1 MNSCLNK
8 VKLCPRKVDAVTR
21 AVPLSKFYEIH
32 TFHGKM
38 VGLDLGTEFERL
50 PKTVKALF
58 F

>member
-32 TFHGKM
+32 TFM
-38 VGLDLGTEFERL
+38 V
-50 PKTVKALF
+50 KWWAWIWALNLKDCLKL
-58 F
+58 